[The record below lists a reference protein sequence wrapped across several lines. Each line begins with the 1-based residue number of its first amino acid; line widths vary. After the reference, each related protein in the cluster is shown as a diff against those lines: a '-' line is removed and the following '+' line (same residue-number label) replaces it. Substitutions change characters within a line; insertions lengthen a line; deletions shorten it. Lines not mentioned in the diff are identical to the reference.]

1 MKALRKYRGAAE
13 GGFVLLVVLFVLLAL
28 FALTA
33 PFLGTARNADAAS
46 HFDKDA
52 AQLRLALDGA
62 GRHARFQLGGSHIAV
77 DPTPYFDDEAEL
89 TVKVDFPAG
98 TPGVSDPNGVA
109 WDVDSWDLAL
119 SLIHI

>member
-1 MKALRKYRGAAE
+1 MKALRKHRGGAE

-77 DPTPYFDDEAEL
+77 DPTPYFDDESRANRRGGL
-89 TVKVDFPAG
+89 PR
-98 TPGVSDPNGVA
+98 
-109 WDVDSWDLAL
+109 WDTGR
-119 SLIHI
+119 